1 MGRALIV
8 VDVQNDFCEGGSV
21 AVAGGAEIAVKV
33 RDLVGR
39 AAGAGYQH
47 VVATRDHHIDPGD
60 HFSDTPDFKTSWPV
74 HCVAGTQGSDF
85 HPDFLPAVHAGAVDA
100 VFYKGAYEAA
110 YSGFEGAA
118 EDGTEMTVW
127 LREQGV
133 TAVDVV
139 GIATDHCVK
148 ATALDAAAAGFT
160 TRVLLDLTAGV
171 NHDTI
176 EQARDALR
184 RAGVELSGTPVV
196 AEAQRQ
202 REGTSRAHE
211 PGNQR

>member
-1 MGRALIV
+1 MGQALIV

-33 RDLVGR
+33 RDLVRR
-39 AAGAGYQH
+39 AAKAGYQH

-85 HPDFLPAVHAGAVDA
+85 HPDFLPAVRAGAVDA

-110 YSGFEGAA
+110 YSGFEGAD
-118 EDGTEMTVW
+118 ENGTGMTTW
-127 LREQGV
+127 LREHGV
-133 TAVDVV
+133 TTVDVV

-148 ATALDAAAAGFT
+148 ATALDAAAAGFI
-160 TRVLLDLTAGV
+160 TRVLLGLTAGV
-171 NHDTI
+171 HHDTI
-176 EQARDALR
+176 RQACDELSQ
-184 RAGVELSGTPVV
+184 AGVELSGTPVV
-196 AEAQRQ
+196 AGSQKS
-202 REGTSRAHE
+202 G
-211 PGNQR
+211 